1 MGSLKTF
8 LNNLTVY
15 LNDIIIDTSRLEIK
29 NVETITQ
36 NKFQTKFQ
44 DSVNHLFIDGIK
56 VKNSDKLKF
65 EYKCL
70 TCGEIN
76 KISSY
81 KRFKSKINNLN
92 FQYCVHCFQ
101 KYDVNNMN
109 ELRKI
114 SLTGK
119 KKSEVKFAKEK
130 PVKNKVDF
138 NDLSDEEKSYYWEK
152 HYTVDEWKSFVKD
165 FNVKFVNDINV
176 NEIEYI
182 PYFPSNNQNK
192 FSSKIKYND
201 QVFGIMSVKCQCK
214 ICGNIFKF
222 HWEKHNIKSKKTEN
236 ICRDCGRTEYFS
248 NRTWRTKSCNNINN
262 DKILYQSNYEK
273 MFIDFCN
280 ENNVLIINGPK
291 LEYFFNNKNR
301 HYYVDFY
308 VPKLNWIIELKD
320 EHPFHINDVN
330 SGKFQAKNSIAEKFV
345 ENGTFNKFLI
355 LFKKDFSETWKE
367 EFIKNY
373 NKI

>member
-29 NVETITQ
+29 EIETISQ

-44 DSVNHLFIDGIK
+44 NLVNHLFIDGIK
-56 VKNSDKLKF
+56 VKNSDKINF

-81 KRFKSKINNLN
+81 KRLISKINNSN
-92 FQYCVHCFQ
+92 FQYCVHCYQ
-101 KYDVNNMN
+101 KNDVNNMI
-109 ELRKI
+109 EIRKKN
-114 SLTGK
+114 LTGK
-119 KKSEVKFAKEK
+119 KKGEVKFAKEK
-130 PVKNKVDF
+130 PVKNKINF
-138 NDLSDEEKSYYWEK
+138 NDLSEEEKTYYWER
-152 HYTVDEWKSFVKD
+152 HYKIDEWNSFIKE

-176 NEIEYI
+176 NEVEYI
-182 PYFPSNNQNK
+182 PYFPTNNQNK
-192 FSSKIKYND
+192 FSSKIKYNG
-201 QVFGIMSVKCQCK
+201 QLFGIMSVKCQCK

-222 HWEKHNIKSKKTEN
+222 HWEKQNIKNKKFKN
-236 ICRDCGRTEYFS
+236 ICRDCGRSEYFT
-248 NRTWRTKSCNNINN
+248 NKTWHTKSCNNINN

-280 ENNVLIINGPK
+280 ENNILIINGPK

-345 ENGTFNKFLI
+345 KNGTFNKFLI

>member
-29 NVETITQ
+29 EIETISQ

-44 DSVNHLFIDGIK
+44 NLVNHLFIDGIK
-56 VKNSDKLKF
+56 VKNSDKINF

-70 TCGEIN
+70 TCGKIN

-81 KRFKSKINNLN
+81 KRLISKINNSN
-92 FQYCVHCFQ
+92 FQYCVHCYQ
-101 KYDVNNMN
+101 KNDVNNMI
-109 ELRKI
+109 EIRKKN
-114 SLTGK
+114 LTGK
-119 KKSEVKFAKEK
+119 KKGEVKFAKEK

-152 HYTVDEWKSFVKD
+152 HYTIDEWNSFIKE

-176 NEIEYI
+176 NEVEYI
-182 PYFPSNNQNK
+182 PYFPTNNQNK
-192 FSSKIKYND
+192 FSSKIKYNG
-201 QVFGIMSVKCQCK
+201 QLFGIISVKCQCK
-214 ICGNIFKF
+214 ICRNIFKF
-222 HWEKHNIKSKKTEN
+222 HWEKQNIKNKKFKN
-236 ICRDCGRTEYFS
+236 ICRDCGRSEYFT
-248 NRTWRTKSCNNINN
+248 NKTWHTKSCNNINN

-280 ENNVLIINGPK
+280 EKNVLIINGPK

-308 VPKLNWIIELKD
+308 IPKLNWIIELKD
-320 EHPFHINDVN
+320 EHPFHMNDVN

-345 ENGTFNKFLI
+345 KNGTFNKFLI